1 MATLHLLSHSPF
13 SDGRLNSCL
22 PLLGDT
28 DALLLAGDATYAL
41 TAGTKPAT
49 ELEQLPEQVALFA
62 LEEDV
67 QARAELELREY
78 GGVNVGQPHRRVFG
92 EQVPAAGL
100 APFAD
105 ATVLAMQSDNSVLGC
120 CASRLYNRQK
130 YRCPNFQ
137 IPVTR

>member
-13 SDGRLNSCL
+13 SDGRFNSCL

-49 ELEQLPEQVALFA
+49 ELAQLPEQVALFA

-67 QARAELELREY
+67 QARALGMLPTRVQLLDYAGFVELTCRYERI
-78 GGVNVGQPHRRVFG
+78 
-92 EQVPAAGL
+92 
-100 APFAD
+100 
-105 ATVLAMQSDNSVLGC
+105 NSWL
-120 CASRLYNRQK
+120 
-130 YRCPNFQ
+130 
-137 IPVTR
+137 

>member
-13 SDGRLNSCL
+13 SDGRFNSCL

-49 ELEQLPEQVALFA
+49 KLEQLPEQVALFA

-67 QARAELELREY
+67 QARALGQVIIATDDDRIVEHVRSF
-78 GGVNVGQPHRRVFG
+78 GGNV
-92 EQVPAAGL
+92 L
-100 APFAD
+100 
-105 ATVLAMQSDNSVLGC
+105 LL
-120 CASRLYNRQK
+120 
-130 YRCPNFQ
+130 
-137 IPVTR
+137 